1 VPLVFFD
8 RRCFTFTPLPTHP
21 RALIRVDL
29 DRRSSTCLSD
39 CGPPGLL
46 LQLPSMPT
54 FIDLTDLVVPSNL
67 FDQPGHSTENSFRH
81 STVNV
86 HEHTINCIV
95 FAFGYRSRLQTISRS
110 FIISLGHRMS
120 SHRSSGVHLLCHTL
134 QHGRLFRPPLSS
146 SLLRSHLLSC
156 SHRISRCVPCF
167 CRPS

>member
-8 RRCFTFTPLPTHP
+8 RRCFTFTPLPSHP

-39 CGPPGLL
+39 CGPP
-46 LQLPSMPT
+46 
-54 FIDLTDLVVPSNL
+54 VVPSNL